1 MWCTLTVWVTHVV
14 WRARTVWVASVEWHP
29 PRLMARFRYLILDSW
44 TRARS
49 GGMEHS
55 YCLTR
60 FRTVVLFWL
69 MTRLALMAPS
79 RRMTTPDGDDY
90 EIGVEKIV
98 HWLGT

>member
-14 WRARTVWVASVEWHP
+14 WRARTVWVASVEWHS

-55 YCLTR
+55 HYLTR

-79 RRMTTPDGDDY
+79 RRMTTSNEDDY
-90 EIGVEKIV
+90 P
-98 HWLGT
+98 